1 MTNSSKSQP
10 LLRVENLV
18 VSYRLSGGLF
28 GSGAKMFNAVDSV
41 SFEVGRGEIAGLVGE
56 SGSGKTTIGRAI
68 VRLAPISGGKI
79 FYDGVEISALG
90 NAQFLPYRKKIQM
103 IFQDPFNS
111 LNPRMRILD
120 IISEPMDIHFKQMN
134 AEQKR
139 EKTAYLLERVGLKPD
154 FMNRYPHEFSGGQR
168 QRIAIARSLVL
179 EPKLLILDEPTSALD
194 VTIQAQIIKL
204 LQEIQT
210 NRGLSYIFISH
221 DMNAVRAMSDN
232 IMVMKDGKA
241 VEFGTVDEIFN
252 HPQNPYTQKLIHAA
266 G

>member
-1 MTNSSKSQP
+1 MNVEEIVGEGLLVHYPRLSPAERRQKI
-10 LLRVENLV
+10 LRV
-18 VSYRLSGGLF
+18 LSETGL
-28 GSGAKMFNAVDSV
+28 GKNDLAK
-41 SFEVGRGEIAGLVGE
+41 
-56 SGSGKTTIGRAI
+56 
-68 VRLAPISGGKI
+68 
-79 FYDGVEISALG
+79 
-90 NAQFLPYRKKIQM
+90 
-103 IFQDPFNS
+103 
-111 LNPRMRILD
+111 
-120 IISEPMDIHFKQMN
+120 
-134 AEQKR
+134 
-139 EKTAYLLERVGLKPD
+139 
-154 FMNRYPHEFSGGQR
+154 YPHEFSGGQR